1 MKKITLL
8 FLLISVFTFAQKVN
22 LKSQIAK
29 ITSGKNATVAVSVQ
43 GIDFPFEF
51 NNENAAKKL
60 PMLSVFKFHIALAT
74 LNLVDEGKL
83 KLDQKF
89 LIKKE
94 ELLPKTHS
102 PFRDKFPDG
111 NVEATLNDLIYYS
124 VSLSDNNTTDILL
137 RIIGGTGV
145 VQDFMNS
152 KKVEKFQIKYN
163 EEQMHKS
170 ADFVYPNHTTTQS
183 LSKLYKDFYLGNI
196 ISKKSTDYL
205 YEILL
210 KTTTGANKLK
220 EQLPENSVAHKTGS
234 SGTDKNGFTIAEN
247 DSGIVTL
254 PNGKHYAITVFVT
267 DSKENPGINTK
278 MISDISKTVF
288 NFLNK

>member
-8 FLLISVFTFAQKVN
+8 FLLISIFTFAQKVD
-22 LKSQIAK
+22 LKNQIAK
-29 ITSGKNATVAVSVQ
+29 ITSGKNATVSVSVK

-74 LNLVDEGKL
+74 LNLVDNGKL

-94 ELLPKTHS
+94 ELLPETHS

-152 KKVEKFQIKYN
+152 KKVKKFQIKYN
-163 EEQMHKS
+163 EEQMHKG
-170 ADFVYPNHTTTQS
+170 ADFVYPNYTTTQS

-267 DSKENPGINTK
+267 DSKENPVINTK
-278 MISDISKTVF
+278 IISDISKTVF